1 MNNAEKKPLNGSLA
15 TEVQETKNKSINSNY
30 ITKINELIE
39 QGLSVYLMQ
48 PKTSV
53 PFKGS
58 RGHLDATND
67 INELKRL
74 IEIHGN
80 DSNVGIS
87 LVNTGLV
94 VLDIDRHGTK
104 NGFQSLLDLGIKFN
118 LDEESVGITPNY
130 GAHVFFKVPDGV
142 DVNNLNHV
150 LATGLELLTNH
161 VTVSPSSKIV
171 DSKVT
176 LYRHYGLKITDANT
190 MPKWL
195 IDLATK
201 DKKPNRPLNRAMYS
215 VSQRWEMI
223 INGFTEGERNNQ
235 AVSVS
240 GYLLRINVDPNIS
253 YEIVKLINSRSLTP
267 LPETEIYATFKSAY
281 QRERQRRERG
291 VNDRKV

>member
-1 MNNAEKKPLNGSLA
+1 MNKTQKKPFNGSLA
-15 TEVQETKNKSINSNY
+15 TEVKEVSNNFINSNY

-39 QGLSVYLMQ
+39 QCLSVYLMQ
-48 PKTSV
+48 SKTSV

-80 DSNVGIS
+80 DSNVGVS
-87 LVNTGLV
+87 LVDTGIV
-94 VLDIDRHGTK
+94 VLDIDRHGSK

-118 LDEESVGITPNY
+118 LDKESVEITPNA
-130 GAHVFFKVPDGV
+130 GAHVFFRIPDGV

-171 DSKVT
+171 DGKET
-176 LYRHYGLKITDANT
+176 LYRHYGLKITEANT

-201 DKKPNRPLNRAMYS
+201 DEKPNKPMNRAMYS
-215 VSQRWEMI
+215 VSQRWEMVL
-223 INGFTEGERNNQ
+223 NGFAEGERNNQ
-235 AVSVS
+235 AVSLS
-240 GYLLRINVDPNIS
+240 GYLLRINVDPNVS
-253 YEIVKLINSRSLTP
+253 FDIVKLINSRSVAP
-267 LPETEIYATFKSAY
+267 LPEGELFTTFKSAY
-281 QRERQRRERG
+281 EREKQRREKG
-291 VNDRKV
+291 SK

>member
-1 MNNAEKKPLNGSLA
+1 MVEDTKKPLNGSLA
-15 TEVQETKNKSINSNY
+15 TEVQETKNKSINSNH

-67 INELKRL
+67 IEELKRL

-80 DSNVGIS
+80 DSNVGVS
-87 LVNTGLV
+87 LVDTGLV
-94 VLDIDRHGTK
+94 ALDVDIHGTK

-118 LDEESVGITPNY
+118 LDEEAVEITPNA
-130 GAHVFFKVPDGV
+130 GAHVFFKIPDGV
-142 DVNNLNHV
+142 DVNNFNHI

-171 DSKVT
+171 DSKAT
-176 LYRHYGLKITDANT
+176 LYRHYGIKITDANV

-201 DKKPNRPLNRAMYS
+201 DKKPNKPMNRAMYS
-215 VSQRWEMI
+215 VSQRWQMVLD
-223 INGFTEGERNNQ
+223 GFAEGERNNMC
-235 AVSVS
+235 VSLS
-240 GYLLRINVDPNIS
+240 GYLLKINVDPNIAF
-253 YEIVKLINSRSLTP
+253 EIVKLINSRSVTP
-267 LPETEIYATFKSAY
+267 LPDREIYTTFKSAY
-281 QRERQRRERG
+281 EREKQQRKRG
-291 VNDRKV
+291 LNDRKI

>member
-1 MNNAEKKPLNGSLA
+1 MTEDTKKAPEQKFGDQ
-15 TEVQETKNKSINSNY
+15 VQETKNKFINSNY
-30 ITKINELIE
+30 ITKINELVE

-53 PFKGS
+53 PFKCS
-58 RGHLDATND
+58 RGHVDAVND

-74 IEIHGN
+74 IEAHGD

-87 LVNTGLV
+87 LVDTGLIA
-94 VLDIDRHGTK
+94 LDVDRHGSK

-118 LDEESVGITPNY
+118 LDEEAVEITPNA
-130 GAHVFFKVPDGV
+130 GVHVFFKVPDGV
-142 DVNNLNHV
+142 DVNNFNHI
-150 LATGLELLTNH
+150 LATGLELLTSH

-176 LYRHYGLKITDANT
+176 LYRHYGIKITDANV

-201 DKKPNRPLNRAMYS
+201 DKKPNRPMNRAMYS
-215 VSQRWEMI
+215 VSQRWEMVM
-223 INGFTEGERNNQ
+223 NGFSEGERNNQ

-240 GYLLRINVDPNIS
+240 GYLLRINVDPNIAFD
-253 YEIVKLINSRSLTP
+253 IVKLINGRSISP
-267 LPETEIYATFKSAY
+267 LPDRELFTTFKSAY
-281 QRERQRRERG
+281 QKEKQRRLGGR
-291 VNDRKV
+291 

>member
-1 MNNAEKKPLNGSLA
+1 MNKTQKKPLNGSLA

-58 RGHLDATND
+58 RGHVDATND
-67 INELKRL
+67 IEELKRL
-74 IEIHGN
+74 IEVHGN
-80 DSNVGIS
+80 DSNVGVS
-87 LVNTGLV
+87 LVDTGLV

-118 LDEESVGITPNY
+118 LDEEAVEITPNA
-130 GAHVFFKVPDGV
+130 GAHVFFKIPDGV
-142 DVNNLNHV
+142 DVNNFNHI

-171 DSKVT
+171 DSKAT
-176 LYRHYGLKITDANT
+176 LYRHYGIKITEANT

-201 DKKPNRPLNRAMYS
+201 DKKPNKPMHSAMYS
-215 VSQRWEMI
+215 VAERWGMVLD
-223 INGFTEGERNNQ
+223 GFTEGERNNQ
-235 AVSVS
+235 AISVS
-240 GYLLRINVDPNIS
+240 GYLLRINVDPNTAYS
-253 YEIVKLINSRSLTP
+253 IVKLINSRSITP
-267 LPETEIYATFKSAY
+267 LPDKEIYTTFKSAY
-281 QRERQRRERG
+281 QAEKARRKGE
-291 VNDRKV
+291 

>member
-1 MNNAEKKPLNGSLA
+1 MSEIQKKPFNGSLA
-15 TEVQETKNKSINSNY
+15 TEVKETQNNFINSNY
-30 ITKINELIE
+30 STKINELIE

-74 IEIHGN
+74 IEAHGN
-80 DSNVGIS
+80 DSNLGVS
-87 LVNTGLV
+87 LVDTGLV
-94 VLDIDRHGTK
+94 VLDIDRHGSK
-104 NGFQSLLDLGIKFN
+104 NGFESLIGLGIKFN
-118 LDEESVGITPNY
+118 LDEEAVEITPNA
-130 GAHVFFKVPDGV
+130 GAHVFFRVPDGV

-171 DSKVT
+171 DKEVAF
-176 LYRHYGLKITDANT
+176 YRHYGLKITDANV

-201 DKKPNRPLNRAMYS
+201 DKKPNKPMHSTMYS
-215 VSQRWEMI
+215 VSQRWEMVL
-223 INGFTEGERNNQ
+223 NGFSEGERNNQ

-240 GYLLRINVDPNIS
+240 GYLLRINVDPNLS
-253 YEIVKLINSRSLTP
+253 FDIVKLINSRSVTP
-267 LPETEIYATFKSAY
+267 LTDRELFTTFKSAY
-281 QRERQRRERG
+281 QREKQRREKG
-291 VNDRKV
+291 SK

>member
-1 MNNAEKKPLNGSLA
+1 MSEDTKKAPEQKFGDR
-15 TEVQETKNKSINSNY
+15 VQETNKEIINSNY
-30 ITKINELIE
+30 TTKGQELIE

-67 INELKRL
+67 IEELKRL

-80 DSNVGIS
+80 DSNVGVS
-87 LVNTGLV
+87 LVDTGLV
-94 VLDIDRHGTK
+94 ALDVDRHGSK
-104 NGFQSLLDLGIKFN
+104 NGFQSLMDLGIKFN
-118 LDEESVGITPNY
+118 LDQEAVEITPNA
-130 GAHVFFKVPDGV
+130 GAHVFFKIPDGV

-171 DSKVT
+171 DKEVAF
-176 LYRHYGLKITDANT
+176 YRHYGIKITDANV

-201 DKKPNRPLNRAMYS
+201 DKKPNKPMHSTMYS
-215 VSQRWEMI
+215 VSQRWEMVL
-223 INGFTEGERNNQ
+223 NGFSEGERNNQ

-240 GYLLRINVDPNIS
+240 GYLLRINVDPNIA
-253 YEIVKLINSRSLTP
+253 YDIVKLINSRSVTP
-267 LPETEIYATFKSAY
+267 LPDKELFTTFKSAY
-281 QRERQRRERG
+281 EREKQRREKG
-291 VNDRKV
+291 SK

>member
-1 MNNAEKKPLNGSLA
+1 MNKTQKKPLNGSLP

-30 ITKINELIE
+30 ITKIDELIE

-67 INELKRL
+67 INELKQL
-74 IEIHGN
+74 IEAHGD

-87 LVNTGLV
+87 IVDTGLV
-94 VLDIDRHGTK
+94 VLDIDRHGSK
-104 NGFQSLLDLGIKFN
+104 NGFQALLDLGIKFN
-118 LDEESVGITPNY
+118 LDEEAVEITPNA
-130 GAHVFFKVPDGV
+130 GAHVFFKIPDGV
-142 DVNNLNHV
+142 DVNNLNHI

-171 DSKVT
+171 DKEVAF
-176 LYRHYGLKITDANT
+176 YRHYGLKITEANT

-195 IDLATK
+195 IDLSTK
-201 DKKPNRPLNRAMYS
+201 DRKPNKPMNRAMYS
-215 VSQRWEMI
+215 VSQRWEMVL
-223 INGFTEGERNNQ
+223 NGFAEGERNNQ

-240 GYLLRINVDPNIS
+240 GYLLRINVDPNAAFDIL
-253 YEIVKLINSRSLTP
+253 KLINSRSVTP
-267 LPETEIYATFKSAY
+267 LPDREIFTTFKSAY
-281 QRERQRRERG
+281 EREKQRREKENR
-291 VNDRKV
+291 

>member
-1 MNNAEKKPLNGSLA
+1 MNETQKKPLNGSLP
-15 TEVQETKNKSINSNY
+15 TEVQEVSNNFINSNY

-74 IEIHGN
+74 IEAHGD

-87 LVNTGLV
+87 LVDTGLV
-94 VLDIDRHGTK
+94 VLDIDRHGSK

-118 LDEESVGITPNY
+118 LDEEAVEITPNA
-130 GAHVFFKVPDGV
+130 GAHVVFKLPDGV

-171 DSKVT
+171 DKEVAF
-176 LYRHYGLKITDANT
+176 YRHYGIKITDANV

-201 DKKPNRPLNRAMYS
+201 DKKPDKPMNRAMYS
-215 VSQRWEMI
+215 VSQRWEMVL
-223 INGFTEGERNNQ
+223 NGFSEGERNNQ

-240 GYLLRINVDPNIS
+240 GYLLRINVDPNAAFD
-253 YEIVKLINSRSLTP
+253 IVKLINSRSVTP
-267 LPETEIYATFKSAY
+267 LPDRELFTTFKSVY
-281 QRERQRRERG
+281 ELEKKRRKKG
-291 VNDRKV
+291 SK

>member
-1 MNNAEKKPLNGSLA
+1 MSEDTKKTLERKFGDR
-15 TEVQETKNKSINSNY
+15 TQETNTDLIITSID
-30 ITKINELIE
+30 LIQ

-74 IEIHGN
+74 IEVHGN
-80 DSNVGIS
+80 DSNVGVS
-87 LVNTGLV
+87 LVDADIVT
-94 VLDIDRHGTK
+94 LDIDIHGDK
-104 NGFQSLLDLGIKFN
+104 NGFESLLDLGIKFN
-118 LDEESVGITPNY
+118 LDEEAVEITPNA

-150 LATGLELLTNH
+150 LATGVELLTNH

-171 DSKVT
+171 DKKVAF
-176 LYRHYGLKITDANT
+176 YRHYGLKITEANT

-201 DKKPNRPLNRAMYS
+201 DKKPNKPMNRAMYS
-215 VSQRWEMI
+215 VSQRWEMVL
-223 INGFTEGERNNQ
+223 NGFSEGERNNQ

-240 GYLLRINVDPNIS
+240 GYLLRINVDPNIAFD
-253 YEIVKLINSRSLTP
+253 IVKLINSRSISP
-267 LPETEIYATFKSAY
+267 LPDGELFTTFKSAY
-281 QRERQRRERG
+281 QKEKQRRLGGR
-291 VNDRKV
+291 

>member
-1 MNNAEKKPLNGSLA
+1 MSEDTKKPLNTSLTA
-15 TEVQETKNKSINSNY
+15 NVQEVSNKFINSNY

-74 IEIHGN
+74 IEAHGD
-80 DSNVGIS
+80 DSNVGVS
-87 LVNTGLV
+87 LVGTGLV
-94 VLDIDRHGTK
+94 VLDIDRHGSK
-104 NGFQSLLDLGIKFN
+104 NGFQSLLNLGIKFD
-118 LDEESVGITPNY
+118 LDKESVEITPNA
-130 GAHVFFKVPDGV
+130 GSHVFFKIPDGI
-142 DVNNLNHV
+142 DVSDLNHV
-150 LATGLELLTNH
+150 LADGLELLTNH

-171 DSKVT
+171 DSKAT
-176 LYRHYGLKITDANT
+176 LYRHYGIKITEANT

-201 DKKPNRPLNRAMYS
+201 YEKPNKPMNRAMYS
-215 VSQRWEMI
+215 VSQRWEMVL
-223 INGFTEGERNNQ
+223 NGFADGERNNQ

-240 GYLLRINVDPNIS
+240 GYLLRINVDPNTAYS
-253 YEIVKLINSRSLTP
+253 IVKLINSRSVAP
-267 LPETEIYATFKSAY
+267 LPDGELFTTFKSAY
-281 QRERQRRERG
+281 EREKQRREKG
-291 VNDRKV
+291 SK

>member
-1 MNNAEKKPLNGSLA
+1 MNKTQKKPFNGSLA
-15 TEVQETKNKSINSNY
+15 TEVKETQNSFINSNY

-67 INELKRL
+67 INEIKQL
-74 IEIHGN
+74 IEVHGD
-80 DSNVGIS
+80 DSNVGVS
-87 LVNTGLV
+87 LVGTGLV
-94 VLDIDRHGTK
+94 VLDIDRHGSK
-104 NGFQSLLDLGIKFN
+104 NGFESLIGLGIKFN
-118 LDEESVGITPNY
+118 LDEEAVEITPNA
-130 GAHVFFKVPDGV
+130 GAHVFFKIPDGV

-171 DSKVT
+171 DNKAT
-176 LYRHYGLKITDANT
+176 LYRHYGLKITEANT

-201 DKKPNRPLNRAMYS
+201 DKKPNKPINRAMYS
-215 VSQRWEMI
+215 VSQRWEMVL
-223 INGFTEGERNNQ
+223 NGFSEGERNNQ
-235 AVSVS
+235 VVSLS
-240 GYLLRINVDPNIS
+240 GYLLRINVDPNAAYS
-253 YEIVKLINSRSLTP
+253 IVKLINSRSVTP
-267 LPETEIYATFKSAY
+267 LPDGELFTTFKSAY
-281 QRERQRRERG
+281 EREKQRREKG
-291 VNDRKV
+291 NNDRTI